1 MIVEIHSAKT
11 SIKIVSKY
19 NEIKMAG
26 NETADIISDET
37 KNVSKVIAERNI
49 PEGSS
54 IVKEAERIQLMNLKR
69 RHHGPTVSN
78 MTFHMSINPSETDRK
93 NDEATVVAMVD
104 EIMEGLGYKDQ
115 PYKIYRHND
124 IAREHYHV
132 VSIRA
137 GKDGKKIN
145 DSFERLK
152 LRTILKSLSVKYGFT
167 LEETDYDKRHQ
178 HAEEKEEE
186 PRMAIPADVLPKSE
200 KKDEKEKEPT
210 AKTIVPRFK
219 RVGGKPLME
228 QMREIHADAMKWSF
242 TTFEQYQA
250 LLLRR
255 YNIEAGIEKGDY
267 TDDRIVMVGI
277 DDNGKNITNKMNEIK
292 LGVKMLDQIK
302 ERIYESEKM
311 YRKEQKTRLEKLAV
325 AAVDR
330 CSSYKEYCELMDR
343 KGVYLVVSWNK
354 DNEPFGVTYLD
365 RATRCAFKGSETKV
379 DIAWLKKTV
388 EAKGWT
394 IEKDRLQA
402 LTEKRNSMAN
412 RTTRLTKKTDVDPTP
427 SKDNSHVVVEK
438 VGRKQ
443 FGFSGVK
450 GAQRSNYESKKK
462 DALDHLEDLLDGTK
476 LMGQGM

>member
-26 NETADIISDET
+26 NEISDET
-37 KNVSKVIAERNI
+37 KNESKVLAERNI

-93 NDEATVVAMVD
+93 NDEATVVAMID

-115 PYKIYRHND
+115 PYKVFRHND
-124 IAREHYHV
+124 IDREHYHV

-137 GKDGKKIN
+137 GEDGKKIN

-152 LRTILKSLSVKYGFT
+152 LRTILKSLRGKYGFT
-167 LEETDYDKRHQ
+167 LEETEYDKRHQ
-178 HAEEKEEE
+178 SEKKEEE
-186 PRMAIPADVLPKSE
+186 PQMTVPADVLPKSE
-200 KKDEKEKEPT
+200 NKKDEEEKKPT
-210 AKTIVPRFK
+210 AKTFVPPFK
-219 RVGGKPLME
+219 RMGAKPLME

-255 YNIEAGIEKGDY
+255 YNIEAGIENGDY
-267 TDDRIVMVGI
+267 IDDRIVMLGI
-277 DDNGKNITNKMNEIK
+277 DENGKNVTNKMNEIE

-302 ERIYESEKM
+302 DRIYESEKM

-330 CSSYKEYCELMDR
+330 CSSYKEYCDLMDR
-343 KGVYLVVSWNK
+343 KGVYVVISWNK
-354 DNEPFGVTYLD
+354 ENEPFGVTYLD
-365 RATRCAFKGSETKV
+365 RVTHCAFKGSETKV
-379 DIAWLKKTV
+379 DLAWLEKTV
-388 EAKGWT
+388 EDKGWS

-402 LTEKRNSMAN
+402 LIEKRNAAPY
-412 RTTRLTKKTDVDPTP
+412 RTTRFMKKTDVDPTP
-427 SKDNSHVVVEK
+427 HAYKTRAVVQKE
-438 VGRKQ
+438 GSYLPMLR
-443 FGFSGVK
+443 GVK
-450 GAQRSNYESKKK
+450 GAQHSNYESKKK

-476 LMGQGM
+476 QMGQGK